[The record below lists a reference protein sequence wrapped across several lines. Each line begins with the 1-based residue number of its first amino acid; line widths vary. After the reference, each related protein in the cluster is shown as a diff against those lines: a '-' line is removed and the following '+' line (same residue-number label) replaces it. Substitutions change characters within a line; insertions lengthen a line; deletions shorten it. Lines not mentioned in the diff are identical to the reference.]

1 LSLVMLHCHRW
12 LRRAEKGYAGNLAEI
27 HIAYLLNVILECHYE
42 VCFFSRIDMK
52 VNHLSHV
59 D

>member
-1 LSLVMLHCHRW
+1 

-27 HIAYLLNVILECHYE
+27 HTTYLLSVILECHNE
-42 VCFFSRIDMK
+42 ACFFSRIDIK